1 VKNILHNIFS
11 FLLIF
16 SILIAVF
23 YKYPDKSKVDF
34 KKQIVAFTKAEDS
47 RDINK
52 VFFYF
57 EFPLLNYWENKEISK
72 TALKKIYES
81 YWERFEYSENEIQK
95 IDKINDSEFVLTT
108 KYIFSKNTGNLNSYR
123 LSETKFRFNKSGKIT
138 SITNLSLQKINQQ
151 FIIDNNLMS
160 NFSYTE
166 NIHQKNNVQLVPFFG
181 FLLIL
186 NLSVQLIGSKNK
198 NEAENGKIK
207 EYKVNNALVT
217 NDEKELHRL
226 IQQEELEKKKQKEL
240 KEKEAAK
247 RALLIRLAK
256 EKIAKEKIEEVKK
269 EAARIE
275 RNKIAKEKREEKKRL
290 ELIQKANEEA
300 KIKIEK
306 LVIKEREEKERKKR
320 EKEEQEKLN
329 SDVAL
334 IDENEDAFF
343 DDNLSQYITVI
354 ADDEEVDETQ
364 SDEGDF
370 LTDKYMT
377 QDLRNKLKNK

>member
-1 VKNILHNIFS
+1 MKNILHNIFS

-23 YKYPDKSKVDF
+23 YKYPDKRRVDF

-57 EFPLLNYWENKEISK
+57 EFPLLNYWEHKEISK

-81 YWERFEYSENEIQK
+81 YWERFEYSKNEIQK

-151 FIIDNNLMS
+151 FIIDNNLTS

-166 NIHQKNNVQLVPFFG
+166 NIQQKNNVQLVPFFA

-186 NLSVQLIGSKNK
+186 NLSIQLIGSKNK
-198 NEAENGKIK
+198 NEAENEKIK
-207 EYKVNNALVT
+207 EYKVNNVLVT

-256 EKIAKEKIEEVKK
+256 EKIAKERIEEEKK

-275 RNKIAKEKREEKKRL
+275 RHKIAKEKREEKKRL

-320 EKEEQEKLN
+320 EKEEQEKIN

-334 IDENEDAFF
+334 IDENEDVFF

-354 ADDEEVDETQ
+354 ADDEEVDEIQ
-364 SDEGDF
+364 SDEVDF